1 MKNNYMDLYE
11 IISKY
16 PDQVIWAD
24 ENQKWTDDSFS
35 ELYDYLDG
43 FKPGSLYGLTGAW
56 GVGAFNFML
65 NIALDMAFA
74 GKTVYFTFARSSYL
88 KCIDKIFKQLADR
101 GTHDEENIRK
111 RILPNKFFVCIKE
124 RPTLEEITS
133 DIEKDENACLFLNE
147 FDYLVHSSQKNIKEF
162 AVEKGVSCVLLYID
176 YFGLVGNFMRFENVT
191 SAWLEMYRKPI
202 YAGELATPQDT
213 TVTVIMQDVKE
224 PACFSYQY
232 NGVRFI
238 ELGRNA

>member
-1 MKNNYMDLYE
+1 MKNNYMNLYE

-16 PDQVIWAD
+16 PDRVIWAD
-24 ENQKWTDDSFS
+24 ENQKWADDSFS

-43 FKPGSLYGLTGAW
+43 FKPGSLYGLTGLL
-56 GVGAFNFML
+56 GMGHFNFML
-65 NIALDMAFA
+65 DMALDMALS

-88 KCIDKIFKQLADR
+88 KCIDKIFKHLADR
-101 GTHDEENIRK
+101 GLHDEENLRK
-111 RILPNKFFVCIKE
+111 RILPNKFFICIKE

-133 DIEKDENACLFLNE
+133 DIVKEKNACLFLNE
-147 FDYLVHSSQKNIKEF
+147 FDYLTYGSHKGIKEF
-162 AVEKGVSCVLLYID
+162 AVEKGVSCVLSYVD
-176 YFGLVGNFMRFENVT
+176 YYGLLGNSMRFEDVT
-191 SAWLEMYRKPI
+191 YAWLKMYRKPI
-202 YAGELATPQDT
+202 YAGELAMLRDT
-213 TVTVIMQDVKE
+213 TVAVTMQDVKE